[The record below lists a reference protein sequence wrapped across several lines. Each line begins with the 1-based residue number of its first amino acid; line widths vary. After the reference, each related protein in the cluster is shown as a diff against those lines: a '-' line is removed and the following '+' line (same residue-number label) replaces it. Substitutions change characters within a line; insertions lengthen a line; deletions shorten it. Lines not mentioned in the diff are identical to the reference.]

1 MSISPS
7 FQRHIQE
14 TSAAAAV
21 LSRQVVNDTIENLRS
36 AGGFQGAGVRD
47 RQQFF
52 ALMESLQRQKGAW
65 ADAFERHLVG
75 RLREALDES
84 AAPRQRVAPA
94 LNLDELSLV
103 DENQAAEDIEISRIV
118 ALIDLKAEWELRE
131 LQAFTATL
139 RGETQIRREAN
150 PARPEVYAR
159 ALSRSTHDI
168 AVPADARVLLL
179 RSAGEVL
186 ASTLK
191 QAYAQMSRRLERD
204 GVEPLAFRA
213 VPQGSMAATID
224 ITDPAALGQ
233 LLERVRAS
241 AGAAAQ
247 GDAAAAGTVAGSL
260 DITLNDLNHRIDA
273 QHLPV
278 AADGP
283 QVGMPNV
290 LRQLQPAAGGAG
302 DVSADPQVI
311 ELLSR
316 LFDQILADKRL
327 MPAVKGV
334 LGRLQVSV
342 LRVALRDPSL
352 LRQHDHPTWQLLNRL
367 AAHCVGYDNPAD
379 ERLTDFLRF
388 MEDLIGRVAASSR
401 PDAQLYRNALQEV
414 NDFIDAKS
422 REAMEKSRAALEKL
436 QRIERRDQLCNV
448 LRQQIRQMKDV
459 EVSTR
464 LRDFLFGPWVD
475 AMVEAM
481 VRFGEQ
487 DERTAEMLQTVD
499 ELLWTLQPPRTPG
512 DRDRL
517 RAMLPELVARLNKG
531 MDLVKLPQSQRDGV
545 MAELMAHHSTSL
557 RNQAAPRELT
567 PEEIVQ
573 RMRDEADPTST
584 HGRLDGVDRGALPTV
599 PVGLMTEDGSDA
611 GRRARQA
618 WMARLQPGT
627 WFHMFV
633 QGDWETAQLMWS
645 SEDGQFFMFASH
657 MAGQSHSLTR
667 RAIERLLAEGLI
679 AVLEER
685 PLVQRAFD
693 SVLQDLDAPLP

>member
-1 MSISPS
+1 MPIPPS
-7 FQRHIQE
+7 LQRHLENII
-14 TSAAAAV
+14 AAASA
-21 LSRQVVNDTIENLRS
+21 LSRQVVNDTLENLRS
-36 AGGFQGAGVRD
+36 GGTPGAARD

-52 ALMESLQRQKGAW
+52 ALMESLQRQKSAW
-65 ADAFERHLVG
+65 AEAFERHLVS
-75 RLREALDES
+75 RLRESLEAA

-94 LNLDELSLV
+94 LNLAELSLV
-103 DENQAAEDIEISRIV
+103 DEGQAAEDIEISRIV

-139 RGETQIRREAN
+139 RGETQIRRESN

-159 ALSRSTHDI
+159 ALSRSTHEI
-168 AVPADARVLLL
+168 IVPGEARVLLL
-179 RSAGEVL
+179 RSAGEAL
-186 ASTLK
+186 AGALK
-191 QAYAQMSRRLERD
+191 DAYARMCRQLERD

-213 VPQGSMAATID
+213 VPHGTEPQTVD
-224 ITDPAALGQ
+224 ITDPQALGQ
-233 LLERVRAS
+233 LLDRVRAS
-241 AGAAAQ
+241 SGATAAA
-247 GDAAAAGTVAGSL
+247 DPASTVAGSL
-260 DITLNDLNHRIDA
+260 DLALDDLSARIDA
-273 QHLPV
+273 QHVPQP
-278 AADGP
+278 ADAP
-283 QVGMPNV
+283 QVSVPNV
-290 LRQLQPAAGGAG
+290 LRQLQPA
-302 DVSADPQVI
+302 VSSQDAPADPQVI

-316 LFDQILADKRL
+316 LFDQILADTRL

-367 AAHCVGYDNPAD
+367 ASHCVGYDDPGD
-379 ERLTDFLRF
+379 ERLADFLGF
-388 MEDLIGRVAASSR
+388 MENLIARVAATPR
-401 PDAQLYRNALQEV
+401 PDAHLYRQALQEV

-422 REAMEKSRAALEKL
+422 REAMERSRAALEKL
-436 QRIERRDQLCNV
+436 QRIERREQLCTV

-459 EVSTR
+459 DVSTP

-481 VRFGEQ
+481 ARYGEH
-487 DERTAEMLQTVD
+487 DERTTRMLQTVD
-499 ELLWTLQPPRTPG
+499 DLLWTLQPPRTSG

-517 RAMLPELVARLNKG
+517 RAMLPDLVARLQAG
-531 MDLVKLPQSQRDGV
+531 MDVVGLPQAQREGV
-545 MAELMAHHSTSL
+545 LAELMAHHATSL
-557 RNQAAPRELT
+557 RAAAPAPRELT

-573 RMRDEADPTST
+573 RMRDEPDPTSAF
-584 HGRLDGVDRGALPTV
+584 GRHDGVDRGALPTV
-599 PVGLMTEDGSDA
+599 PVGLMSEDGSDA

-645 SEDGQFFMFASH
+645 SDDGQFFSFASH
-657 MAGQSHSLTR
+657 HAGQSHSLTR

-679 AVLEER
+679 AVLEDR
-685 PLVQRAFD
+685 PLMQRAFD
-693 SVLQDLDAPLP
+693 SLLQDLDAPLP